1 MFVPAVMKPAP
12 YWSFWFLKAG
22 VVYREAMTV
31 LQMIINMLYQRVE
44 HAAVRPVCFCFKHD
58 HPQKVW
64 NNFMD
69 LAAFVFLVHL
79 KAS

>member
-1 MFVPAVMKPAP
+1 M
-12 YWSFWFLKAG
+12 AG
-22 VVYREAMTV
+22 GGGRRVYREAMTV
-31 LQMIINMLYQRVE
+31 LQMDINMPYQWAERS
-44 HAAVRPVCFCFKHD
+44 ALLSVCFCFMH
-58 HPQKVW
+58 HHLQKVC